1 MKTQEEITV
10 TEWLNFYHYA
20 RSSANDETKVL
31 DKIMSSTEIV
41 VAIKQAILKA
51 MVVGEV
57 EFYTDYIGEDEYPEK
72 TYYVT
77 NDIKEDIPYLLIPK
91 NSKE

>member
-1 MKTQEEITV
+1 MKTLAEITV

-20 RSSANDETKVL
+20 RSSSNDRTKVL
-31 DKIMSSTEIV
+31 NKIMSSTEIV
-41 VAIKQAILKA
+41 EELKKALIKALT
-51 MVVGEV
+51 VSEV

-72 TYYVT
+72 TYYAS